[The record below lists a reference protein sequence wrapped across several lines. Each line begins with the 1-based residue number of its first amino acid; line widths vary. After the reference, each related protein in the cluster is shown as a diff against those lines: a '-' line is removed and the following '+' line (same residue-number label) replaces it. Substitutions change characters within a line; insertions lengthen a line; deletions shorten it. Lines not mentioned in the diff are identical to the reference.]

1 MARDNDNDLITRI
14 LKDNLMFIS
23 IQTIHE
29 LSSVLKR
36 ECYYSYSDTYK

>member
-1 MARDNDNDLITRI
+1 MTIDDDNDWVTRV

-36 ECYYSYSDTYK
+36 ECYYGFSDTYK